1 MNEFLRTEKQ
11 IASYWQEGFVLL
23 GRVLDDDQLAALR
36 AEEARFRGYVQ
47 YSLAD
52 GKTVFPDKTSTIFRN
67 QLANYSE
74 PLREVYLRGR
84 HIAVMRQIIGPTV
97 WGVFNQF
104 VTKLPDPNVQTA
116 EFPWHQDNGYGD
128 NPVATNVTVWCAL
141 DDVDERNGC
150 VWVVPGSHKLG
161 LLDHKSTGTSWHL
174 TVRAPSDGISVP
186 LKAGEA
192 VAFSG
197 LTLHRSLANH
207 TDKPRRAFFM
217 QYGDYAANA
226 RLDGKL
232 GLVTTP
238 LYLVCGALP
247 YPMPDGTTSTA

>member
-1 MNEFLRTEKQ
+1 MLTDKQ
-11 IASYWQEGFVLL
+11 IASYWENGFVVL
-23 GRVLDDDQLAALR
+23 GRILDDSDLEALR
-36 AEEARFRGYVQ
+36 AEEGRFRGCVQ

-52 GKTVFPDKTSTIFRN
+52 GKTVLPDKTSTIFRN

-74 PLREVYLRGR
+74 PLRGIYLRGL
-84 HIAVMRQIIGPTV
+84 HIAAMRQIIGPTV
-97 WGVFNQF
+97 CGFFNQF
-104 VTKLPDPNVQTA
+104 VTKLPDANLKTA
-116 EFPWHQDNGYGD
+116 EFPWHQDNGYGGND
-128 NPVATNVTVWCAL
+128 VKTNVTVWTAL

-174 TVRAPSDGISVP
+174 TVKAPNDGIPVP

-207 TDKPRRAFFM
+207 TGKPRRAFFM
-217 QYGDYAANA
+217 QYGDYAESA
-226 RLDGKL
+226 RLEGKV

-238 LYLVCGALP
+238 LYLVCGSLP
-247 YPMPDGTTSTA
+247 YPIPEGTSTP

>member
-1 MNEFLRTEKQ
+1 MNKPSLTESQ
-11 IASYWQEGFVLL
+11 VASYWEQGYLL
-23 GRVLDDDQLAALR
+23 AGRLLDDRELEALR
-36 AEEARFRGYVQ
+36 GEEARFRGYVQ

-52 GKTVFPDKTSTIFRN
+52 NKTVFPDKTSTIFRN

-84 HIAVMRQIIGPTV
+84 HIPAMRQIIGPTV
-97 WGVFNQF
+97 CGLFNQF
-104 VTKLPDPNVQTA
+104 VTKLPDKNVQTA

-128 NPVATNVTVWCAL
+128 NEITTNVTIWCAL

-174 TVRAPSDGISVP
+174 TVKAPNDGIPVP

-192 VAFSG
+192 VVFSG

-207 TDKPRRAFFM
+207 TDRPRRAFFM
-217 QYGDYAANA
+217 QYGDYAANEA
-226 RLDGKL
+226 WKGKL
-232 GLVTTP
+232 GLVSTP
-238 LYLVCGALP
+238 LYLVCGALE
-247 YPMPDGTTSTA
+247 YPMPET